1 MTDNETNRAEDIPD
15 SSRQPEER
23 PEAVAPAPKP
33 GAQLAEYRR
42 KAGLSVEHVVS
53 RMKMTARQV
62 QNLES
67 DNYDALHGI
76 PLARAFVR
84 AYAKFLQVDPE
95 PLVAMFPSD
104 KTTVKTVAK
113 ATGPAKR
120 SIPSGPFAGNREPFK
135 SRRGIS
141 GKMIG
146 LLLVILLVVAA
157 IVSQQMGLLPVNF
170 SFMQKS
176 AKQKDDVSK
185 ETSSDRSQSKAAIE
199 EKTSISG
206 SVSTEVVAP
215 KTIMSEDAPAADKNK
230 PEPAPVAAP
239 AKPEAAPATPVSAT
253 PAVSEKTDVA
263 PKSIP
268 AQSGNS
274 LVMRFRENSWMQIQR
289 SDSTVLFKRLVKAGE
304 VENFDVKEPVV
315 VTIGYAP
322 GVDVTLRG
330 KPLELKQS
338 ENSTVVR
345 LKLK

>member
-1 MTDNETNRAEDIPD
+1 MTDNETNRAEGIPD
-15 SSRQPEER
+15 SSPRPEE
-23 PEAVAPAPKP
+23 PLEVVEPVPKP
-33 GAQLAEYRR
+33 GARLAEYRR
-42 KAGLSVEHVVS
+42 KAGLSVEHVAS
-53 RMKMTARQV
+53 RMKMTTRQV
-62 QNLES
+62 QNIEA
-67 DNYDALHGI
+67 DNYDALYGI
-76 PLARAFVR
+76 SLSRAFVR

-95 PLVAMFPSD
+95 PLVAMFPLD
-104 KTTVKTVAK
+104 KAAVKTVVK
-113 ATGPAKR
+113 TSGPAKR
-120 SIPSGPFAGNREPFK
+120 GISSGPFAGNREPFK
-135 SRRGIS
+135 SRRGLS

-146 LLLVILLVVAA
+146 LLLVILLVIAA

-176 AKQKDDVSK
+176 TKQKESLSK
-185 ETSSDRSQSKAAIE
+185 EISPDRNLSKATLE
-199 EKTSISG
+199 EKTPFPG

-215 KTIMSEDAPAADKNK
+215 KTVMSGDAPAVDKNK
-230 PEPAPVAAP
+230 PESVPVGAPE
-239 AKPEAAPATPVSAT
+239 KPETSPATPASVT
-253 PAVSEKTDVA
+253 PAASEKADAA
-263 PKSIP
+263 PKSMP

-289 SDSTVLFKRLVKAGE
+289 PDSTVLFKRLVKAGE
-304 VENFDVKEPVV
+304 TENFDVKEPIV